1 MSHRAH
7 LSALVPHAPA
17 PGFARP
23 GVDADYAPDLAW
35 EPVHLALHL
44 TPDIPARAVSGTMVL
59 TAVCHDP
66 STRVLELDAVDLDVD
81 SVTGVD
87 GGAVTWTN
95 LGDRLRITW
104 ADAAQRGDT
113 RKVELRWT
121 ATAPISGLVGPS
133 ADWDAQQ
140 GPFLATDHETNR
152 ARYWLPCIDHPS
164 VRPQLDI
171 SLTVP
176 VGHHALAA
184 GAFVDETT
192 HDNGTR
198 TVRWRL
204 AEGCPS
210 YLTCVATGAFAEAD
224 GGVHTSADGRTVPIA
239 FFAPHPFTTEDLQR
253 SFGRT
258 REMLD
263 WMTGFLDSTFPYPK
277 YFQFAV
283 PGIGGAMENISLVSW
298 DDAWVVDA
306 RAHAEIGWLVDLINL
321 HEMAHTWFGDVVV
334 CRDYAHAWLKES
346 WATYMESVWLE
357 DTLGTDALHLQL
369 ADERRAYFSEADGAY
384 IRPIATRFFDSP
396 WDMYDRHLYPGG
408 AVRLHLLRK
417 EIGDDAFWRG
427 TRAYLAR
434 YRGRVVETDDFRREL
449 EAASGRSLARFF
461 DDWFRSPGY
470 PRLEASWSFD
480 ADDNEGTLSVKRKD
494 WPKKSNVPRF
504 SLPLTVAVEDG
515 DGVWHRQT
523 VRFDKASTSV
533 RFALTAD
540 AQQVVVDP
548 ESVLPAKVT
557 LQAGVSQ
564 LSRSLSHSPHVR
576 GRLDAASALGKKAR
590 RKGLSAIAAAYR
602 SEPHWQIR
610 AHYARTLGSAPN
622 AHAAGLLAELLTVE
636 TDPKAMSALLDA
648 CGQHR
653 DAALADAVAAWIDAG
668 DRPYRAHAAALHA
681 LGKQRHVRFEDRL
694 VKATS
699 NDGWWGWVAR
709 GAVQGLGALRT
720 ERATEVLEAL
730 ALAPA
735 TRRSVRVQAADN
747 LGKAGRWQARAV
759 RERLVDVLSGL
770 TRDPDVG
777 VRKAAAGGLV
787 HLGEASGAGAIEAL
801 ARVGVP
807 MQDRPRLEKKAQ
819 KLRGADPAGR
829 VGALE
834 KSVEELTADLARLRA
849 QLDDVKDRTTNT

>member
-1 MSHRAH
+1 MPSTFASLQR
-7 LSALVPHAPA
+7 HAGEFA
-17 PGFARP
+17 PP
-23 GVDADYAPDLAW
+23 GVEPHHSPDLTL
-35 EPVHLALHL
+35 EPKHLDLDVHI
-44 TPDIPARAVSGTMVL
+44 DVDRRRVSGTV
-59 TAVCHDP
+59 THTVIAR
-66 STRVLELDAVDLDVD
+66 TEGATELLLHGVDLEIAQVEDPD
-81 SVTGVD
+81 GHTLSWGYDGRELAIDWADGVPR
-87 GGAVTWTN
+87 GAERRVAVTWSVVRPVT
-95 LGDRLRITW
+95 GIDFSGPTETTPDRERW
-104 ADAAQRGDT
+104 A
-113 RKVELRWT
+113 
-121 ATAPISGLVGPS
+121 
-133 ADWDAQQ
+133 
-140 GPFLATDHETNR
+140 ATDHETER
-152 ARYWLPCIDHPS
+152 ARHWLPCLDHLA
-164 VRPQLDI
+164 VRTTLDLRI
-171 SLTVP
+171 RSASDLTI
-176 VGHHALAA
+176 LA
-184 GAFVDETT
+184 
-192 HDNGTR
+192 NGLLVAREDHGDGTA
-198 TVRWRL
+198 TAVWRL
-204 AEGCPS
+204 EQPCPAYLLCIAIGDFVRVDGGTVEGREI
-210 YLTCVATGAFAEAD
+210 AAFAPRSYGAE
-224 GGVHTSADGRTVPIA
+224 PL
-239 FFAPHPFTTEDLQR
+239 ER
-253 SFGRT
+253 SFGPTAGMMEWMQKRLRT
-258 REMLD
+258 P
-263 WMTGFLDSTFPYPK
+263 FPYPK
-277 YFQFAV
+277 YYQFAV

-590 RKGLSAIAAAYR
+590 RKGLSAIASAYR

-777 VRKAAAGGLV
+777 VRKAAAGGLQ